1 MTTKMNN
8 IKLGYDDV
16 SIVPAVISTIKSRK
30 ECNTCDEFGRLP
42 IFVSPM
48 DTVISEENY
57 DDFARNSLNIVV
69 PRTVNLI
76 KRIQMLFQ
84 INNFVAFSLAEAK
97 DLFVD
102 DNLEKYVF
110 YDTIKNGW
118 GCKICID
125 LANGHMKDLLDTVKS
140 IKMKH
145 PEITIMTGNIAN
157 PKTYVEYEKARVDYV
172 RVGIGGGC
180 FTENME
186 VKTNKGLKRIKDIE
200 IGDCVQTHTGE
211 FKEVLEKHKFEK
223 NDTIYEINGIECTEN
238 HEFYV
243 VKNEDIDKINDEN
256 IHEYAY
262 WKPVWLI
269 DKENESLIEL

>member
-1 MTTKMNN
+1 MEN
-8 IKLGYDDV
+8 IKLNYDDV
-16 SIVPAVISTIKSRK
+16 TIIPEIITTIKSRK
-30 ECNTCDEFGRLP
+30 ECNPYDEFGRLP

-69 PRTVNLI
+69 PRTVSLP
-76 KRIQMLFQ
+76 KRLLMLFE

-102 DNLEKYVF
+102 DNLEKYVI
-110 YDTIKNGW
+110 YEKIQHGW

-125 LANGHMKDLLDTVKS
+125 LANGHMQDLLDTVKE
-140 IKMKH
+140 IKQRH
-145 PEITIMTGNIAN
+145 PEIIIMTGNIAN
-157 PKTYVEYEKARVDYV
+157 SETYRWYCEAGVDYV

-186 VKTNKGLKRIKDIE
+186 VKTNEGLKKIKDIE
-200 IGDCVQTHTGE
+200 IGDYVQTHTGE
-211 FKEVLEKHKFEK
+211 FKEVLEKHIFEK
-223 NDTIYEINGIECTEN
+223 NGTIYKINGIECTEN

-243 VKNEDIDKINDEN
+243 VKNEDINKINDEN

-269 DKENESLIEL
+269 DKENESLVEL